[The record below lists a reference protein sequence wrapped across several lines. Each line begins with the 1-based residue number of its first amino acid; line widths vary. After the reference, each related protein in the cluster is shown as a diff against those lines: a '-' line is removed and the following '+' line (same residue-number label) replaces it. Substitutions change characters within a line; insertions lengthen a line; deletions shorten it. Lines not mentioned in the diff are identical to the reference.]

1 MQHLQSSLC
10 TCFKRL
16 PKFIFFYAASCSER
30 QEIWTWKQI
39 QFLPCFLG
47 KQQALCYLRN
57 VCLSNRASPK
67 GDSELTLLPSP
78 WGRLLWGGEKKRKQ
92 NKKHIK
98 KIKKRKRKQTCMF
111 WDQCYWRQALA
122 YECYDSTW
130 SAGPWPACHLNP
142 GNRRAFLCSP
152 FLTPP

>member
-16 PKFIFFYAASCSER
+16 PKFIFFYAASRSER

-92 NKKHIK
+92 KKNQQKKHIK
-98 KIKKRKRKQTCMF
+98 KNKEKKANLYVLRPVLLEASTSIWVLWLHLKCWTLASLSF
-111 WDQCYWRQALA
+111 ESRQ
-122 YECYDSTW
+122 
-130 SAGPWPACHLNP
+130 
-142 GNRRAFLCSP
+142 
-152 FLTPP
+152 